1 MVVGVFEENVMKSQ
15 VLRSSWI
22 AALGGLLFG
31 FDTAVISGTTDDL
44 RRVFGLGDGALGFT
58 VASALI
64 GTILGALVAGWPAD
78 RWGRRRTLLAVAQL
92 YFVSAVGCA
101 WPWDWSALLFFRF
114 VGGVGVGVASVVCP
128 LYIAE
133 IAPASRR
140 GKLVALAQFNVVLGI
155 LLAYLSNWL
164 IGGRFPGGDAWRWM
178 FGVEAA
184 PAALFFG
191 LLFLTPES
199 PRWLVARGRLDEA
212 RGILA
217 ALGEGSADDA
227 IAAVRASLL
236 EEPDAG
242 SASLFSKRY
251 RRPLLLAVAIAA
263 FNQLS
268 GINAIIY
275 YTPDL
280 FRMAGFDRASSL
292 LQSVVVGGTN
302 LILTMAGISL
312 IDRFGRRT
320 LMLVGS
326 VGYLASLATT
336 AVAFYSGRGGA
347 LLLAGL
353 VVFIAAHAFGQ
364 GAVIWVFLSEIFPN
378 KVRAKG
384 TALGS
389 SVHWIMAA
397 LISWTFPLIAAR
409 SGGHTFSFYALCMAG
424 QLVWVLAVM
433 PETKGVPLEDMEREL
448 LAAAPSPAR
457 RRRREYHE
465 DYR

>member
-1 MVVGVFEENVMKSQ
+1 MKNRLLS
-15 VLRSSWI
+15 SSWI

-44 RRVFGLGDGALGFT
+44 RRVFALGDGALGFT

-64 GTILGALVAGWPAD
+64 GTILGALAAGWPAD
-78 RWGRRRTLLAVAQL
+78 RWGRRRTLMVVAVLYLA
-92 YFVSAVGCA
+92 SALGCA
-101 WPWDWSALLFFRF
+101 WPWDWSALLVFRF

-140 GKLVALAQFNVVLGI
+140 GKLVALSQFNVVLGI
-155 LLAYLSNWL
+155 LLAYLSNWG
-164 IGGRFPGGDAWRWM
+164 IGGAVAGGDAWRWM
-178 FGVEAA
+178 FGVEAF

-199 PRWLVARGRLDEA
+199 PRWLVSRGLIDDARRVLESV
-212 RGILA
+212 
-217 ALGEGSADDA
+217 GSASAGDE
-227 IAAVRASLL
+227 IAAVRASLV
-236 EEPDAG
+236 EESGAG
-242 SASLFSKRY
+242 SESLFSPRY
-251 RRPLLLAVAIAA
+251 RRPVLMAVAIAA

-280 FRMAGFDRASSL
+280 FRMAGVDRASAL

-302 LILTMAGISL
+302 LALTMAGVAL

-326 VGYLASLATT
+326 VGYLLSLGAT
-336 AVAFYSGRGGA
+336 AFSFYSGKGGA

-364 GAVIWVFLSEIFPN
+364 GAVIWVFLSEIFPTR
-378 KVRAKG
+378 VRAKG

-389 SVHWIMAA
+389 TVHWIMAA
-397 LISWTFPLIAAR
+397 VISWTFPLIAAR
-409 SGGHTFSFYALCMAG
+409 SGGHTFTFYALCMAG

-433 PETKGVPLEDMEREL
+433 PETKGVPLEAMEREL
-448 LAAAPSPAR
+448 FAAEPLPAR
-457 RRRREYHE
+457 RPVVQLHE

>member
-1 MVVGVFEENVMKSQ
+1 MKSI
-15 VLRSSWI
+15 VLRSSLI

-44 RRVFGLGDGALGFT
+44 RRVFALGDGALGFT
-58 VASALI
+58 VAVALI
-64 GTILGALVAGWPAD
+64 GTILGAILAGWPAD
-78 RWGRRRTLLAVAQL
+78 RWGRRGTLVAVAAL
-92 YFVSAVGCA
+92 YFVSALGSA
-101 WPWDWSALLFFRF
+101 WPWDWISLLIFRF
-114 VGGVGVGVASVVCP
+114 LGGIGVGMASVVCP

-140 GKLVALAQFNVVLGI
+140 GRLVALAQFNVVLGI

-164 IGGRFPGGDAWRWM
+164 IGGALPGGDAWRWM
-178 FGVEAA
+178 FGVEAG

-199 PRWLVARGRLDEA
+199 PRWLVARGRVDEA
-212 RGILA
+212 RRVLDLVG
-217 ALGEGSADDA
+217 ADETVD
-227 IAAVRASLL
+227 VLQRSLRD
-236 EEPDAG
+236 ESTGRSE
-242 SASLFSKRY
+242 SLFSKQY
-251 RRPLLLAVAIAA
+251 RRPVMMAIAIAA

-275 YTPDL
+275 YTPDI
-280 FRMAGFDRASSL
+280 FRMAGFDRASAL
-292 LQSVVVGGTN
+292 IQSVVIGGTN
-302 LILTMAGISL
+302 LALTMAGLSV

-326 VGYLASLATT
+326 IGYLVSLSAT
-336 AVAFYSGRGGA
+336 AYSYYSGRGGW
-347 LLLAGL
+347 LLLGSL

-389 SVHWIMAA
+389 TVHWIMAA
-397 LISWTFPLIAAR
+397 AISWTFPLIAAR
-409 SGGHTFSFYALCMAG
+409 SGGHTFTVYALCMAG
-424 QLVWVLAVM
+424 QLVWVLTRM
-433 PETKGVPLEDMEREL
+433 PETKGVALEAMESVTIR
-448 LAAAPSPAR
+448 
-457 RRRREYHE
+457 
-465 DYR
+465 

>member
-1 MVVGVFEENVMKSQ
+1 MKSI
-15 VLRSSWI
+15 VLRSSLI

-44 RRVFGLGDGALGFT
+44 RRVFALGDGALGFT
-58 VASALI
+58 VAVALI

-78 RWGRRRTLLAVAQL
+78 RWGRRGTLIVVSVL
-92 YFVSAVGCA
+92 YFVSALGSG
-101 WPWDWSALLFFRF
+101 WPWDWTSLLVFRF
-114 VGGVGVGVASVVCP
+114 LGGIGVGGASVVCP

-133 IAPASRR
+133 IAPAARR
-140 GKLVALAQFNVVLGI
+140 GRLVALSQFNVVLGI

-164 IGGRFPGGDAWRWM
+164 IGEARPGGDAWRWM

-199 PRWLVARGRLDEA
+199 PRWLLGKGRVDEA
-212 RGILA
+212 RGVLA
-217 ALGEGSADDA
+217 RIGAEDEVESLQRSLQEESAGKA
-227 IAAVRASLL
+227 
-236 EEPDAG
+236 E
-242 SASLFSKRY
+242 SLFSKRY
-251 RRPLLLAVAIAA
+251 RRPVLLAIAMAA

-275 YTPDL
+275 YTPDI
-280 FRMAGFDRASSL
+280 FRMAGFDRASAL
-292 LQSVVVGGTN
+292 IQSVVIGGTN
-302 LILTMAGISL
+302 LALTMAGLSL

-326 VGYLASLATT
+326 VGYLVSLSAT
-336 AVAFYSGRGGA
+336 AYSYYSGRGGA
-347 LLLAGL
+347 LLLASL

-378 KVRAKG
+378 RVRAKG

-389 SVHWIMAA
+389 TVHWIMAA

-409 SGGHTFSFYALCMAG
+409 SGGHTFTVYALCMAG
-424 QLVWVLAVM
+424 QLVWVLARM
-433 PETKGVPLEDMEREL
+433 PETKGVPLETMESVL
-448 LAAAPSPAR
+448 GVPVPATQKW
-457 RRRREYHE
+457 
-465 DYR
+465 

>member
-1 MVVGVFEENVMKSQ
+1 MTKSL
-15 VLRSSWI
+15 VLRSSLI

-44 RRVFGLGDGALGFT
+44 RRVFALGDGALGFT

-78 RWGRRRTLLAVAQL
+78 RWGRRGTLIVVAVL
-92 YFVSAVGCA
+92 YFVSAIGSA

-114 VGGVGVGVASVVCP
+114 LGGIGVGGASVVCP

-140 GKLVALAQFNVVLGI
+140 GRLVALAQFNVVLGI

-164 IGGRFPGGDAWRWM
+164 IGGALPGGDAWRGM
-178 FGVEAA
+178 FGVEAL

-199 PRWLVARGRLDEA
+199 PRWLAAKNRLDESRRVLEA
-212 RGILA
+212 IGVSNVDEELA
-217 ALGEGSADDA
+217 VVRRSLAEESAGGGE
-227 IAAVRASLL
+227 
-236 EEPDAG
+236 
-242 SASLFSKRY
+242 SLFSKRH
-251 RRPLLLAVAIAA
+251 RRPVLLAVAMAS

-275 YTPDL
+275 YTPDI
-280 FRMAGFDRASSL
+280 FRMAGFDRTSAL
-292 LQSVVVGGTN
+292 VQSVVIGGTN
-302 LILTMAGISL
+302 LALTMAGLSL

-326 VGYLASLATT
+326 VGYLVSLVAT
-336 AVAFYSGRGGA
+336 ACSYYSGTGGW
-347 LLLAGL
+347 LLMGSL

-389 SVHWIMAA
+389 TVHWVMAA
-397 LISWTFPLIAAR
+397 VISWTFPLIAAR
-409 SGGHTFSFYALCMAG
+409 SGGHTFAVYALCMAG

-433 PETKGVPLEDMEREL
+433 PETKGVPLEAIEKEVL
-448 LAAAPSPAR
+448 VP
-457 RRRREYHE
+457 
-465 DYR
+465 

>member
-1 MVVGVFEENVMKSQ
+1 MKNRL
-15 VLRSSWI
+15 LRSSWI

-44 RRVFGLGDGALGFT
+44 RRVFALGDGALGFT

-64 GTILGALVAGWPAD
+64 GTIVGALVAGWPAD
-78 RWGRRRTLLAVAQL
+78 RWGRRRTLIGVAVL
-92 YFVSAVGCA
+92 YVASAVGSA
-101 WPWDWSALLFFRF
+101 WPWDWSALLLFRF
-114 VGGVGVGVASVVCP
+114 IGGVGVGIASVVCP

-140 GKLVALAQFNVVLGI
+140 GKLVALSQFNVVLGI
-155 LLAYLSNWL
+155 LLAYLSNWA
-164 IGGRFPGGDAWRWM
+164 IGGSVPGGDAWRWM
-178 FGVEAA
+178 FGVEAL

-199 PRWLVARGRLDEA
+199 PRWLVSRGR
-212 RGILA
+212 I
-217 ALGEGSADDA
+217 DDA
-227 IAAVRASLL
+227 RRVLEAVGSDAAGDEIAAVRASLL
-236 EEPDAG
+236 AESG
-242 SASLFSKRY
+242 SESLFSRRY
-251 RRPLLLAVAIAA
+251 RRPVLMAVAMAA

-275 YTPDL
+275 YTPDI
-280 FRMAGFDRASSL
+280 FRMAGVDRASAL

-302 LILTMAGISL
+302 LALTMAGMAL
-312 IDRFGRRT
+312 IDRIGRRT
-320 LMLVGS
+320 LMLAGS
-326 VGYLASLATT
+326 VGYLASLGAT
-336 AVAFYSGRGGA
+336 AFSFYSGKGGA

-353 VVFIAAHAFGQ
+353 IVFIAAHAFGQ
-364 GAVIWVFLSEIFPN
+364 GAVIWVFLSEIFPD

-384 TALGS
+384 TALGG

-424 QLVWVLAVM
+424 QLVWVLTVM
-433 PETKGVPLEDMEREL
+433 PETKGVPLEAMEREL
-448 LAAAPSPAR
+448 FSAGPVPAR
-457 RRRREYHE
+457 RPLAQLHE
-465 DYR
+465 DCR